1 MKILEILLN
10 LVILLIFLGVTGLN
24 IYIFYYIDKKQGKQG
39 NQGEKGEK
47 GEQGER
53 GLVGDRGIQGYQGAK
68 GIIGKD
74 IGVKGLKGPPGIKG
88 IKGDKG
94 IMGDK
99 GLRGDTGEDGIVGIF
114 GEKGEKGK
122 KGFEGLIGKNRIIK
136 ESDLRIIAD
145 KRNCIRLKDDG
156 KFLKCPKNM
165 AVFDIITN
173 KIDNTPDSK
182 LDSITCCKIDM
193 SIPEYD
199 LLFVK
204 FDVPFLS
211 FEIKNIRDQLELYY
225 KVKSEDSEDMEY
237 DNIYFNQFDKY
248 DKDGLDKLT
257 RNMSLIEELGKNSF
271 GRKSPRDIELS
282 NLITVLGDEN
292 LAKEIKIYTSEQED
306 DILKTFDSITSYELY
321 ILFKITGFKKTIIR
335 KKSSS
340 NTVDI
345 SRIIKEFHDFP
356 FNDIEKLEKD
366 NIIDESQFEE
376 KQEEEE
382 EEEFY
387 DSETSNQNTES
398 SLSE

>member
-10 LVILLIFLGVTGLN
+10 LIILLIFLGITGLN
-24 IYIFYYIDKKQGKQG
+24 IYIFYYIEKKKGPQGDQGIKGDKGYQGDRG
-39 NQGEKGEK
+39 NI
-47 GEQGER
+47 
-53 GLVGDRGIQGYQGAK
+53 GDRGIKGYQGPK

-74 IGVKGLKGPPGIKG
+74 IGIKGLKGPKGIKG

-94 IMGDK
+94 IIGDK
-99 GLRGDTGEDGIVGIF
+99 GLKGDNGENGLTGIF
-114 GEKGEKGK
+114 GKKGEKGK
-122 KGFEGLIGKNRIIK
+122 KGFEGEIGKNRIIK

-204 FDVPFLS
+204 FDIPFLS

-225 KVKSEDSEDMEY
+225 KIKSEDSEEIEY
-237 DNIYFNQFDKY
+237 DNIYFNQFEKY
-248 DKDGLDKLT
+248 DENGLDKLT

-282 NLITVLGDEN
+282 NLITVLGDEK
-292 LAKEIKIYTSEQED
+292 LAKEIKIYTPEQEQ

-321 ILFKITGFKKTIIR
+321 ILFKITGFKKTIIK
-335 KKSSS
+335 KKSSN
-340 NTVDI
+340 NTIDI

-382 EEEFY
+382 EEFY
-387 DSETSNQNTES
+387 DSETTSQNTES